1 MRKGETRKIVETVL
15 ARKGLALTIYPTA
28 LTGAGSQLLDLLLQI
43 PPIRGYRIGLGT
55 GEPLARSRAAM
66 RSVQGGMVLR
76 NSIPQQ
82 KGLVDSFGL
91 KPAQHP

>member
-43 PPIRGYRIGLGT
+43 PPIRGYRIGAGHRRAT
-55 GEPLARSRAAM
+55 RAEPRGDEKRARWN
-66 RSVQGGMVLR
+66 G
-76 NSIPQQ
+76 I
-82 KGLVDSFGL
+82 
-91 KPAQHP
+91 AQLHPTAEGAG